1 MAHYTRAFAHRNHL
15 WLAFIASALL
25 AVPATGQLLDAAPA
39 NEVAQRV
46 ATEFAQCKHFFP
58 AGLPPIVPKAP
69 LQRELCFDGFAVLHS
84 GKTKTPVFVAEHLDR
99 SILQQ
104 GRKVRRSDHFYAEAR
119 LPSEERAEVED
130 YKNSGYSRGHMAPAG
145 DMGSAAGKAQSFSLA
160 NMAPQDTELNN
171 GAWNDIEQDTRKYV
185 QRAQAGVYVF
195 TGPVYSQPAQAIGD
209 SGVQVPHFFYKLVY
223 DPSNGK
229 SWAHWQPNAARRQVA
244 APISYE
250 ELVRRTGIEF
260 VPR

>member
-1 MAHYTRAFAHRNHL
+1 MADHRTAHPPRNHL
-15 WLAFIASALL
+15 WWPLITAALFALPAIA
-25 AVPATGQLLDAAPA
+25 QLLGGPPRTAG
-39 NEVAQRV
+39 ERV

-84 GKTKTPVFVAEHLDR
+84 GETKTPVFVAEHLDR
-99 SILQQ
+99 RVLQQ
-104 GRKVRRSDHFYAEAR
+104 GRHLPRDRHFHAEAR
-119 LPSEERAEVED
+119 LPGEERAEVDD
-130 YKNSGYSRGHMAPAG
+130 YRDSGYSRGHMAPAG
-145 DMGSAAGKAQSFSLA
+145 DMGSVESKAQSFSLA
-160 NMAPQDTELNN
+160 NMAPQDVELNN

-185 QRAQAGVYVF
+185 QRAHAGVYVF
-195 TGPVYSQPAQAIGD
+195 TGPVYSQPGRTIGS
-209 SGVQVPHFFYKLVY
+209 SGVQVPQYFYKLVY
-223 DPSNGK
+223 DPSNGN
-229 SWAHWQPNAARRQVA
+229 SWAHWQPNEPRRKVS